1 MKGFCFMS
9 ATKATNNEEYRK
21 QIQAK
26 NKCIWGLIL
35 LGLITAVI
43 AYYMEFSGK
52 MKVDDYM
59 LGVYCGL
66 GVGLVASGIAFLIR
80 NKRLLKDEA
89 KLKKAR
95 LEQTD
100 ERNVEIG
107 IHAQRIAA
115 MVLLVAMYLVFLL
128 GGLYES
134 VLSKVMACLICLFV
148 AVYSI
153 AWRVLNKRM

>member
-1 MKGFCFMS
+1 MKGFCLMS
-9 ATKATNNEEYRK
+9 ATKATNNEEYRQ

-26 NKCIWGLIL
+26 NKYMWGLIL

-66 GVGLVASGIAFLIR
+66 GVGLFASGIALLIR

-89 KLKKAR
+89 KLKEAR
-95 LEQTD
+95 LQATD

-107 IHAQRIAA
+107 MHAQKIAA
-115 MVLLVAMYLVFLL
+115 IVLLVVIYLVFLI
-128 GGLYES
+128 GGVYDPI
-134 VLSKVMACLICLFV
+134 LSKVMSCLICLFLV
-148 AVYSI
+148 AYAI
-153 AWRVLNKRM
+153 AWRILNHRM

>member
-1 MKGFCFMS
+1 MKGFCLMS

-26 NKCIWGLIL
+26 NKYMWGLIL

-66 GVGLVASGIAFLIR
+66 GVGLFASGIALLIR

-89 KLKKAR
+89 KLKEAR
-95 LEQTD
+95 LQATD

-107 IHAQRIAA
+107 MRAQKIAA
-115 MVLLVAMYLVFLL
+115 IVLLVVIYLVFLI
-128 GGLYES
+128 GGVYDPI
-134 VLSKVMACLICLFV
+134 LSKVMSCLICLFLV
-148 AVYSI
+148 AYAI
-153 AWRVLNKRM
+153 AWRILNHRM

>member
-1 MKGFCFMS
+1 MKGFCLMS

-21 QIQAK
+21 QIQTK
-26 NKCIWGLIL
+26 NKYMWGLIL
-35 LGLITAVI
+35 LGLITAVV

-80 NKRLLKDEA
+80 NKRLLKDET
-89 KLKKAR
+89 KLKEAR
-95 LEQTD
+95 LQATD

-107 IHAQRIAA
+107 MRAQKIAA
-115 MVLLVAMYLVFLL
+115 IVLLVAIYLVFLI
-128 GGLYES
+128 GGVYDPI
-134 VLSKVMACLICLFV
+134 LSKVMSCLICLFIV
-148 AVYSI
+148 AYAI
-153 AWRVLNKRM
+153 AWRVLNRRM

>member
-21 QIQAK
+21 QIQTK
-26 NKCIWGLIL
+26 NKYMWGLIL

-43 AYYMEFSGK
+43 AYYMEFPSK

-80 NKRLLKDEA
+80 NKRLLKDET
-89 KLKKAR
+89 KLKEAR
-95 LEQTD
+95 LQATD

-107 IHAQRIAA
+107 MRAQKIAA
-115 MVLLVAMYLVFLL
+115 IVLLVAIYLVFLI
-128 GGLYES
+128 GGVYDPI
-134 VLSKVMACLICLFV
+134 LSKVMSCLICLFIV
-148 AVYSI
+148 AYAI
-153 AWRVLNKRM
+153 AWRVLNHKM

>member
-1 MKGFCFMS
+1 MKGFCLFGGS
-9 ATKATNNEEYRK
+9 KASNNEEFRRQLK
-21 QIQAK
+21 AK
-26 NKCIWGLIL
+26 NKFMWLFIV
-35 LGLITAVI
+35 LGIFSAAV
-43 AYYMEFSGK
+43 AYYCEFFGK

-59 LGVYCGL
+59 LGVYCGI
-66 GVGLVASGIAFLIR
+66 GVGLVAAGVALLIR

-89 KLKKAR
+89 KLKEAR

-148 AVYSI
+148 VAYAI

>member
-43 AYYMEFSGK
+43 AYYMEFFGK

-89 KLKKAR
+89 KLKEAR
-95 LEQTD
+95 LQATD

-107 IHAQRIAA
+107 MRAQKIAA
-115 MVLLVAMYLVFLL
+115 IVLLVAIYLVFLI
-128 GGLYES
+128 GGVYEPI
-134 VLSKVMACLICLFV
+134 LSKVMSCLICLFIV
-148 AVYSI
+148 AYAI
-153 AWRVLNKRM
+153 AWRVLNHKM

>member
-1 MKGFCFMS
+1 MKGFCLFVGS
-9 ATKATNNEEYRK
+9 KASNNEEFRRQLK
-21 QIQAK
+21 AK
-26 NKCIWGLIL
+26 NKFMWLFIV
-35 LGLITAVI
+35 LGIFSAAV
-43 AYYMEFSGK
+43 AYYYEFFGE
-52 MKVDDYM
+52 MNVDDYM
-59 LGVYCGL
+59 LGVYCGI
-66 GVGLVASGIAFLIR
+66 GVGLVGAGVALLIR

-89 KLKKAR
+89 KLKEAR

-128 GGLYES
+128 GGLYDS
-134 VLSKVMACLICLFV
+134 FLSKVMACLICLFV

>member
-1 MKGFCFMS
+1 MKGFCLFAGS
-9 ATKATNNEEYRK
+9 KASNNEEFRRQLK
-21 QIQAK
+21 AK
-26 NKCIWGLIL
+26 NKFMWLFIV
-35 LGLITAVI
+35 LGIFSAAV
-43 AYYMEFSGK
+43 AYYCEFFGE
-52 MKVDDYM
+52 MNVDDYM
-59 LGVYCGL
+59 LGVYCGI
-66 GVGLVASGIAFLIR
+66 GVGVALLIR

-89 KLKKAR
+89 KLKEAR

-128 GGLYES
+128 GGLYDS
-134 VLSKVMACLICLFV
+134 FLSKVMACLICLFV

>member
-1 MKGFCFMS
+1 MKGFCLMS

-21 QIQAK
+21 QIQTK
-26 NKCIWGLIL
+26 NKYMWGLII
-35 LGLITAVI
+35 LGLITTVI

-66 GVGLVASGIAFLIR
+66 GVGLFACGIALLIR

-89 KLKKAR
+89 KLKEAR
-95 LEQTD
+95 LQATD

-107 IHAQRIAA
+107 MRAQKVATI
-115 MVLLVAMYLVFLL
+115 VLFVAIYFVFLI
-128 GGLYES
+128 GGMYDS
-134 VLSKVMACLICLFV
+134 ILSKVMSCLICLFV
-148 AVYSI
+148 VAYAI
-153 AWRVLNKRM
+153 AWRVLDHKM

>member
-1 MKGFCFMS
+1 MKGFCLMS

-21 QIQAK
+21 QIQTK
-26 NKCIWGLIL
+26 NKYMWGLIL
-35 LGLITAVI
+35 LGLITAVV

-80 NKRLLKDEA
+80 NKRLLKDET
-89 KLKKAR
+89 KLKEAR
-95 LEQTD
+95 LQATD

-107 IHAQRIAA
+107 MRAQKIAA
-115 MVLLVAMYLVFLL
+115 IVLLVAIYLVFLI
-128 GGLYES
+128 GGVYDPI
-134 VLSKVMACLICLFV
+134 LSKVMSCLICLFIV
-148 AVYSI
+148 AYAIS
-153 AWRVLNKRM
+153 WRVLNQRM

>member
-1 MKGFCFMS
+1 MKGFCLMS

-21 QIQAK
+21 QIQTK
-26 NKCIWGLIL
+26 NKYMWGLIL

-80 NKRLLKDEA
+80 NKRLLKDET
-89 KLKKAR
+89 KLKECR
-95 LEQTD
+95 
-100 ERNVEIG
+100 R
-107 IHAQRIAA
+107 
-115 MVLLVAMYLVFLL
+115 
-128 GGLYES
+128 
-134 VLSKVMACLICLFV
+134 
-148 AVYSI
+148 
-153 AWRVLNKRM
+153 RMRET

>member
-21 QIQAK
+21 QIQTK
-26 NKCIWGLIL
+26 NKYMWGLIL

-80 NKRLLKDEA
+80 NKRLLKDET
-89 KLKKAR
+89 KLKEAR
-95 LEQTD
+95 LQATD

-107 IHAQRIAA
+107 MRAQKIAA
-115 MVLLVAMYLVFLL
+115 IVLLVAIYLVFLI
-128 GGLYES
+128 GGVYEPI
-134 VLSKVMACLICLFV
+134 LSKVMSCLICLFIV
-148 AVYSI
+148 AYAI
-153 AWRVLNKRM
+153 AWRVLNHKM

>member
-1 MKGFCFMS
+1 MKGFCLMS

-21 QIQAK
+21 QIQTK
-26 NKCIWGLIL
+26 NKYMWGLIL

-89 KLKKAR
+89 KLKEAR
-95 LEQTD
+95 LQATD

-107 IHAQRIAA
+107 MRAQKIAA
-115 MVLLVAMYLVFLL
+115 IVLLVAISLVFLI
-128 GGLYES
+128 GGVYDPI
-134 VLSKVMACLICLFV
+134 LSKVMSCLICLFIV
-148 AVYSI
+148 AYAI
-153 AWRVLNKRM
+153 AWRVLNQRM

>member
-1 MKGFCFMS
+1 MKGFCLMS

-21 QIQAK
+21 QIQIK
-26 NKCIWGLIL
+26 NKYMWGLIL

-66 GVGLVASGIAFLIR
+66 GVGLFASGIAFLIR

-89 KLKKAR
+89 KLKEAR
-95 LEQTD
+95 LQATD

-107 IHAQRIAA
+107 MRAQKIAVI
-115 MVLLVAMYLVFLL
+115 VLLVAMYLVFLI
-128 GGLYES
+128 GGVYDPI
-134 VLSKVMACLICLFV
+134 LSKVMPCLICLFLV
-148 AVYSI
+148 AYAI
-153 AWRVLNKRM
+153 AWRILNHRM

>member
-1 MKGFCFMS
+1 MKGFCLFGGS
-9 ATKATNNEEYRK
+9 KATNNEEFRRQLK
-21 QIQAK
+21 AK
-26 NKCIWGLIL
+26 NKFMWLFIV
-35 LGLITAVI
+35 LGIFPAAV
-43 AYYMEFSGK
+43 AYYCEFLGE
-52 MKVDDYM
+52 MNVDDYM
-59 LGVYCGL
+59 LGVYCGI
-66 GVGLVASGIAFLIR
+66 GVGLVGAGVALLIR

>member
-89 KLKKAR
+89 KEAR
-95 LEQTD
+95 LQATD

-107 IHAQRIAA
+107 MRAQKIAA
-115 MVLLVAMYLVFLL
+115 IVLLVAIYLVFLI
-128 GGLYES
+128 GGVYEPI
-134 VLSKVMACLICLFV
+134 LSKVMSCLICLFIV
-148 AVYSI
+148 AYGI
-153 AWRVLNKRM
+153 AWRVLNHKM

>member
-1 MKGFCFMS
+1 MKGFCLMS

-21 QIQAK
+21 QIQTK
-26 NKCIWGLIL
+26 NKYMWGLIL

-80 NKRLLKDEA
+80 NKRLLKDET
-89 KLKKAR
+89 KLKEAR
-95 LEQTD
+95 LQATD

-107 IHAQRIAA
+107 MRAQKIAA
-115 MVLLVAMYLVFLL
+115 IVLLVAIYLVFLI
-128 GGLYES
+128 GGVYDPI
-134 VLSKVMACLICLFV
+134 LSKVMSCLICLFIV
-148 AVYSI
+148 TYAI
-153 AWRVLNKRM
+153 AWRVLNQRM

>member
-1 MKGFCFMS
+1 MKGFCLFGGS
-9 ATKATNNEEYRK
+9 KATNNEEFRRQLK
-21 QIQAK
+21 AK
-26 NKCIWGLIL
+26 NKFMWLFIV
-35 LGLITAVI
+35 LGIFSAAV
-43 AYYMEFSGK
+43 AYYCEFFGK

-59 LGVYCGL
+59 LGVYCGI
-66 GVGLVASGIAFLIR
+66 GVGLVGAGVALLIR

-153 AWRVLNKRM
+153 AWRALNKRM

>member
-1 MKGFCFMS
+1 MEGFCFMS

-89 KLKKAR
+89 KLKEAR
-95 LEQTD
+95 LQATD

-107 IHAQRIAA
+107 MRAQKIAA
-115 MVLLVAMYLVFLL
+115 IVLLVAMYLVFLL
-128 GGLYES
+128 GGLYDS
-134 VLSKVMACLICLFV
+134 FLSKVMACLICLFV

-153 AWRVLNKRM
+153 AWRVLNKRV